1 MHLVQQ
7 LLWLHQRFLVNSEIM
22 VFNHIV
28 SDPSILGGKPIIKG
42 SRISV
47 QLILE
52 WLADGASVTD
62 IVTEFP
68 HLPKEGVKEAIL
80 YAARFIEQ
88 KVIIEVNKPEA
99 QTA

>member
-1 MHLVQQ
+1 
-7 LLWLHQRFLVNSEIM
+7 M

-52 WLADGASVTD
+52 WLANGASISD

-68 HLPKEGVKEAIL
+68 HLSPEGVKEAIL
-80 YAARFIEQ
+80 YAARFLEKEI
-88 KVIIEVNKPEA
+88 IIEVNTQA
-99 QTA
+99 A